1 MKQTITNLVDECKQ
15 FFKYIC
21 DYPRYRAMIR
31 LLNDKDK
38 RQELKSLAPSI
49 LQQSGES
56 KFRLCFEQHGCCC
69 GT

>member
-21 DYPRYRAMIR
+21 DYPRYRAMVR

-38 RQELKSLAPSI
+38 LKSYMDTVRKYNETHNHTMRI
-49 LQQSGES
+49 DNV
-56 KFRLCFEQHGCCC
+56 
-69 GT
+69 

>member
-21 DYPRYRAMIR
+21 DYPRYRAMVR

-38 RQELKSLAPSI
+38 LKSYI
-49 LQQSGES
+49 DTIKKHNETYNHTM
-56 KFRLCFEQHGCCC
+56 RIDNV
-69 GT
+69 

>member
-21 DYPRYRAMIR
+21 DYPKYRAMIR

-38 RQELKSLAPSI
+38 LKSYI
-49 LQQSGES
+49 DTINKYKETHNHTM
-56 KFRLCFEQHGCCC
+56 RIDNV
-69 GT
+69 

>member
-1 MKQTITNLVDECKQ
+1 MKQTVTNLVDECKQ

-38 RQELKSLAPSI
+38 LKSYI
-49 LQQSGES
+49 DTIKKYNETHNHTM
-56 KFRLCFEQHGCCC
+56 RIDNV
-69 GT
+69 

>member
-21 DYPRYRAMIR
+21 NYPRYRAMVR

-38 RQELKSLAPSI
+38 LKSYMDTI
-49 LQQSGES
+49 RKYNETHNHTR
-56 KFRLCFEQHGCCC
+56 KIDNV
-69 GT
+69 

>member
-38 RQELKSLAPSI
+38 LKSYMDTI
-49 LQQSGES
+49 RKYNETHNHTM
-56 KFRLCFEQHGCCC
+56 RIDNV
-69 GT
+69 